1 MINSGTGIGGNKM
14 KAFITTGGV
23 LNVVPENET
32 EEYALIQWKMQASI
46 RVDDAEREEDRYF
59 RGSRIS
65 IPDDIQF

>member
-1 MINSGTGIGGNKM
+1 M

-46 RVDDAEREEDRYF
+46 RVDDAEREEDLYF

-65 IPDDIQF
+65 IPDDIQFR